1 MDRGENMIKAQ
12 GLFKNLGYELTE
24 TEYSLRYV
32 KQGETEY
39 DDCVIEFW
47 IDEKSFSAIEHYDS
61 KLITIE
67 ENKAIQMQLKELSW
81 I

>member
-1 MDRGENMIKAQ
+1 MTKAQ
-12 GLFKNLGYELTE
+12 ESFKNLGYELTE
-24 TEYSLRYV
+24 TEYSLRYC
-32 KQGETEY
+32 KPGETEY

-61 KLITIE
+61 KLITME
-67 ENKAIQMQLKELSW
+67 ENKAIQQQLKELSW